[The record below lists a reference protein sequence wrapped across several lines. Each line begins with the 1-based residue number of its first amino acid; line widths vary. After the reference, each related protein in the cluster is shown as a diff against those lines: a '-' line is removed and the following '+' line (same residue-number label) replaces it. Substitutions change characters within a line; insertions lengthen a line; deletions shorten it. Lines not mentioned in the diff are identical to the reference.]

1 MPTPGSL
8 FREKRR
14 KLGWDLKDVAD
25 ELLLS
30 VAQVEAIEQDDFDSL
45 PEAPYIIG
53 YWRSYGNLLGVD
65 VTKEID
71 VYKKSRHPPLSNI
84 VLKPNHRSVHHLQ
97 EKLRKKSAVV
107 FFALSVLFLGVIW
120 YWQTPEN
127 VLLTQRLDE
136 TSDPQLVV
144 IDSEDNT
151 EQGVAGDSSQLDTQN
166 LSLSVL
172 SEHDFSEESEAGDEQ
187 KSDDST
193 LNLPEDPASPTAQ
206 PSPDGSEPVL
216 ADHVENIDQGSVNQE
231 SVPSRADSAG
241 ESTDPGLLSS
251 SQDESSDPVVNPEVM
266 VPGTEEAETVARESD
281 NANPESA
288 EEVAALPEATE
299 ESLPSAGAVDET
311 VEAGEPE
318 AAEEDGSRPG
328 EAAALPEAAEELLP
342 SAGGTVGE
350 TVEAGE
356 SESAEE
362 VAALPEAVEETPPSA
377 GTVGETVEAGEPEA
391 AEEDGSRPGEVAA
404 LPEAAEEPLPSAG
417 AVDETVEAGEPETGL
432 ESSLGTVMDPTS
444 ENQIVV
450 HVEKPMWLDVRERD
464 GTKLVFRDVE
474 PGEPLIINGKAPF
487 WVYLGEADS
496 ASVVYLG
503 QSVQFEANEGES
515 FVQIVVGEFPGRNT
529 TEPVAETNE

>member
-1 MPTPGSL
+1 MEQTEFVMPTPGSL

-136 TSDPQLVV
+136 ASDPQLVV

-318 AAEEDGSRPG
+318 
-328 EAAALPEAAEELLP
+328 
-342 SAGGTVGE
+342 
-350 TVEAGE
+350 
-356 SESAEE
+356 
-362 VAALPEAVEETPPSA
+362 
-377 GTVGETVEAGEPEA
+377 
-391 AEEDGSRPGEVAA
+391 
-404 LPEAAEEPLPSAG
+404 
-417 AVDETVEAGEPETGL
+417 TGL

-464 GTKLVFRDVE
+464 GTKLIFRDVE